1 MKEKFSEIYSDALD
15 HGYGAETAVQI
26 AMQQALWEL
35 FCVAQGTRPS
45 WIEDTSPYLRDMIKL
60 VADRFLKFGDGKVL
74 VVKEGVGN
82 D

>member
-1 MKEKFSEIYSDALD
+1 MKEKFSEIYSYALN
-15 HGYGAETAVQI
+15 HGFGAETAVQI

-35 FCVAQGTRPS
+35 FCIAQGTRQS
-45 WIEDTSPYLRDMIKL
+45 WIEEVDPYLRNMMRI

-74 VVKEGVGN
+74 EVKEGVGN